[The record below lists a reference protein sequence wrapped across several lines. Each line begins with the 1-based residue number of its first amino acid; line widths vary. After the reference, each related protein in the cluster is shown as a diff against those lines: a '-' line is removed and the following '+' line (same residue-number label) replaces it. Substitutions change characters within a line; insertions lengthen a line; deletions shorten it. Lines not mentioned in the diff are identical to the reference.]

1 MTRDNV
7 KNRLALA
14 VNAAAKTIPNLAK
27 RHVPPHTIRHTTAM
41 HSLQSGA
48 DICVNRAAAFWRA
61 KRLNERTLPI
71 IQWNVQCRLMGGQF
85 EQIIVGFGHFRA
97 SDDGLVSG
105 IPIFAQRPASKIW
118 P

>member
-85 EQIIVGFGHFRA
+85 EQIIVGFGHQV
-97 SDDGLVSG
+97 VSG
-105 IPIFAQRPASKIW
+105 RSLANDCWVFAEFKR
-118 P
+118 

>member
-71 IQWNVQCRLMGGQF
+71 IQWNVQCRASLAWRSRAKKLKQSWATVPRT
-85 EQIIVGFGHFRA
+85 VG
-97 SDDGLVSG
+97 
-105 IPIFAQRPASKIW
+105 
-118 P
+118 